1 MKKFQ
6 NENDVVIT
14 MSKSELT
21 TLGMLV
27 ANGVCYAGDT
37 NEWKELDMERFRKIR
52 EVILE

>member
-1 MKKFQ
+1 MKKFE
-6 NENDVVIT
+6 NENEVVLT
-14 MSKSELT
+14 MSKSELI

-27 ANGVCYAGDT
+27 ADGVCYACDT

>member
-14 MSKSELT
+14 MSKSEYY
-21 TLGMLV
+21 TLCMLV
-27 ANGVCYAGDT
+27 ADGVCYAADS